1 MNIILLNDED
11 FIDQNLAQLRDA
23 RFLQIKQIHGSTVG
37 HSVKIGRLN
46 GLMGLGIIESLDA
59 QQVTLSCKLNTE
71 PPPKLPLTIV
81 LALPRPKMIRR
92 IFRNIAEYGI
102 ANLHVINSYKV
113 EKSFWQSPAIS
124 EQHIRQYL
132 IEGLQQAKDTQL
144 PEVHFHKRF
153 KPFVEDQLSDISA
166 SSIPLIAHPGTD
178 TPCPHAID
186 RPVTLAI
193 GPEGGFTPYE
203 VDKFIEQGFQTIHL
217 GPRIL
222 KVENALNALCAK
234 LYS

>member
-1 MNIILLNDED
+1 MNIILLNDDD
-11 FIDQNLAQLRDA
+11 FIDQSRVQLRDA
-23 RFLQIKQIHGSTVG
+23 RFLQIKQIHGSEPG
-37 HSVKIGRLN
+37 HSVKIGRVN
-46 GLMGLGIIESLDA
+46 GLMGQAIIESLDA
-59 QQVTLSCKLNTE
+59 QQVTLRCEFTAE

-92 IFRNIAEYGI
+92 IFRSIAEYGV
-102 ANLHVINSYKV
+102 ADLHIINSYKV

-144 PEVHFHKRF
+144 PSVHFHKRF
-153 KPFVEDQLSDISA
+153 KPFVEDQLSGISA
-166 SSIPLIAHPGTD
+166 NSTPLIAHPDTD

-186 RPVTLAI
+186 CPVTLAI

-203 VDKFIEQGFQTIHL
+203 VAKFIEQGFQAIHL

-234 LYS
+234 LYT